1 MSKEA
6 RDLIA
11 AIREVALAELGENAE
26 GAAVANLGST
36 SAHTIAVPVTVVV
49 AETHI
54 PAELVT
60 SFANP
65 ARPSRARP
73 TGVDPPRSV
82 SGASRTVG
90 ERRFGGAAR
99 ESPAEAPHD
108 SETRRPARR

>member
-60 SFANP
+60 SFA
-65 ARPSRARP
+65 AKA
-73 TGVDPPRSV
+73 DQAAV
-82 SGASRTVG
+82 SSMKGAL
-90 ERRFGGAAR
+90 
-99 ESPAEAPHD
+99 
-108 SETRRPARR
+108 ETRLSNLETKLNALLTSLRDSHKIAAS